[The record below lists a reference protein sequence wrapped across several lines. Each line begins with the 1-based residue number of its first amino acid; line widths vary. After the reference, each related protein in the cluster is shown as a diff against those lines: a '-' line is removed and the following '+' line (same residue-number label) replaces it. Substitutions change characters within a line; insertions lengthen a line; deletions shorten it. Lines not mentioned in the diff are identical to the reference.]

1 MKGKK
6 LLVDKYNHWVDK
18 MSTNLDCLD
27 QQVAKLT
34 AGDLRI
40 AKKREGKIK
49 FNSNRDPHKLAV
61 YGNHDNDNESAD
73 EEEQEKQRL
82 FKRCFNKKNIALGR
96 MIKTQEMLTN
106 KTKKYKTDLEKL
118 LLRAKLDRPSM
129 IQEKFRIIWKE
140 QDGSAI
146 AAAAAAAAA
155 ERA

>member
-1 MKGKK
+1 
-6 LLVDKYNHWVDK
+6 
-18 MSTNLDCLD
+18 
-27 QQVAKLT
+27 
-34 AGDLRI
+34 
-40 AKKREGKIK
+40 
-49 FNSNRDPHKLAV
+49 
-61 YGNHDNDNESAD
+61 
-73 EEEQEKQRL
+73 
-82 FKRCFNKKNIALGR
+82 

-118 LLRAKLDRPSM
+118 LLRSKLDRPSM

>member
-49 FNSNRDPHKLAV
+49 FNSNRDPNKLAV

-73 EEEQEKQRL
+73 EEE
-82 FKRCFNKKNIALGR
+82 
-96 MIKTQEMLTN
+96 
-106 KTKKYKTDLEKL
+106 
-118 LLRAKLDRPSM
+118 
-129 IQEKFRIIWKE
+129 
-140 QDGSAI
+140 
-146 AAAAAAAAA
+146 
-155 ERA
+155 